1 MSEQKTYRQGSVL
14 VCGAGVTGIQT
25 ALDLANSGVKVFLV
39 ESKPTIGGLMTK
51 LDRVYPSNLPAVCQM
66 APEMDAVSRHPNIE
80 LITHADILS
89 IKKRNGTFEVNIRKN
104 PNRVNERCIDCGAC
118 VQVCPI
124 KPYNRFDEGL
134 SLRTAIDIND
144 KSAFS
149 YLYEIEKE
157 TPICQET
164 CPVHIDIRKYIGL
177 IADGRYLDALAVI
190 RERNPLPA
198 ICGRVCNHP
207 CESACNRG
215 KQDQPVAIDA
225 LKRFVADYELELKK
239 QGKIPKPVS
248 PPVNEK
254 LGKVAVI
261 GSGPAGLTVAHD
273 LALKGIQSTIF
284 EAAPVPGGML
294 WLAIP
299 EYRLPRDIIQTEV
312 DYICDLGVELK
323 LNTPIT
329 KEFTFDDLL
338 SDGYKAVFLGIGAHR
353 GLKLGVSGEDDYEG
367 FLDCI
372 VFLRRV
378 NLGDTTKPG
387 RKVVVIGGGNSA
399 IDAART
405 ALRLGSE
412 EVHIVYRR
420 TVKEMPANPWEIE
433 EAEKEGVK
441 ISYLAAP
448 VQILGENGKVVG
460 MKCIRMKL
468 GKLDASGR
476 RRPVPIEGSEFEIE
490 TDIIVPSIS
499 QEPDISF
506 LHEGHGLSINK
517 WNSFDIDSRTMQT
530 NRPEVFAGG
539 DAVTGPATVIEAI
552 AAGHKAANSIEKF
565 VKGEKV

>member
-1 MSEQKTYRQGSVL
+1 MSEPKANRQGTVL
-14 VCGAGVTGIQT
+14 VCGAGITGIQT
-25 ALDLANSGVKVFLV
+25 ALDLANGGARVYLL
-39 ESKPTIGGLMTK
+39 ESKPTIGGMMVQLERSAT
-51 LDRVYPSNLPAVCQM
+51 NHLPALCQM
-66 APEMDAVSRHPNIE
+66 APIIADLQHHPNIE
-80 LITHADILS
+80 LITYADILS
-89 IKKRNGTFEVNIRKN
+89 VKKKDNTLEINIRKN
-104 PNRVNERCIDCGAC
+104 PYRVNALCNDCGAC

-124 KPYNRFDEGL
+124 KPLSTFNEGL
-134 SLRTAIDIND
+134 SLRTAIDIQH
-144 KSAFS
+144 KGFFS
-149 YLYEIEKE
+149 NCYNIEKE

-207 CESACNRG
+207 CEGACNRG
-215 KQDQPVAIDA
+215 KQDEAVAIDA
-225 LKRFVADYELELKK
+225 LKRFVADYELQLKK
-239 QGKIPKPVS
+239 QGKIPKPVA

-254 LGKVAVI
+254 LGKVAVV

-273 LALKGIQSTIF
+273 LAWKGIRSTVF

-323 LNTPIT
+323 LNTPINKQYT
-329 KEFTFDDLL
+329 IDDLL
-338 SDGYKAVFLGIGAHR
+338 KDGYRAVFLGIGAHQ
-353 GLKLGVSGEDDYEG
+353 GLKLGVPGEDDYEG

-387 RKVVVIGGGNSA
+387 RKVIVIGGGNSA

-405 ALRLGSE
+405 ALRLGSD
-412 EVHIVYRR
+412 EVHIIYRR

-441 ISYLAAP
+441 ITYLAAP

-460 MKCIRMKL
+460 MRCTRMKL

-476 RRPVPIEGSEFEIE
+476 RSPVPIKGSEFDIE
-490 TDIIVPSIS
+490 ADVIVPAIS
-499 QEPDISF
+499 QQPDVSF

-517 WNSFDIDSRTMQT
+517 WNSFDINSKTMQT
-530 NRPEVFAGG
+530 NRPEIFAGG
-539 DAVTGPATVIEAI
+539 DAVTGPATVIQAI
-552 AAGHKAANSIEKF
+552 AAGHQAASSIEKF
-565 VKGEKV
+565 LKGELR

>member
-1 MSEQKTYRQGSVL
+1 MNEQQIKRSAAVL
-14 VCGAGVTGIQT
+14 VCGAGMTGIQT
-25 ALDLANSGVKVFLV
+25 ALDLANSGVKVFLI
-39 ESKPTIGGLMTK
+39 EKSPTIAGLAAK
-51 LDRVYPSNLPAVCQM
+51 LDRSAPDGWPLTCQLAPSIDLL
-66 APEMDAVSRHPNIE
+66 SRHPNIE
-80 LITHADILS
+80 LIANADILS
-89 IKKRNGTFEVNIRKN
+89 LRKKDSYFEASIRKN
-104 PNRVNERCIDCGAC
+104 PYRVTDQCVDCGAC

-124 KPYNRFDEGL
+124 KPYSRFNEGL
-134 SLRTAIDIND
+134 ALRTAIDID
-144 KSAFS
+144 CKSFLS
-149 YLYEIEKE
+149 TCYNIEKE

-177 IADGRYLDALAVI
+177 IAAGRYLDALSVI

-215 KQDQPVAIDA
+215 RQDEPVAIDA

-239 QGKIPKPVS
+239 QGKIPKPVA
-248 PPVNEK
+248 PPANEK
-254 LGKVAVI
+254 LGKVAIV

-273 LALKGIQSTIF
+273 LALRGIRSTIF

-312 DYICDLGVELK
+312 DYICDLGAELK
-323 LNTPIT
+323 LNTPINKDYT
-329 KEFTFDDLL
+329 IDDLL
-338 SDGYKAVFLGIGAHR
+338 KDGYRAVFLGIGAHQ
-353 GLKLGVSGEDDYEG
+353 GLKLGVPGEDDYEG

-378 NLGDTTKPG
+378 NLGDKTKPG
-387 RKVVVIGGGNSA
+387 RKVIVIGGGNSA

-420 TVKEMPANPWEIE
+420 TVKEMPANPWEID

-441 ISYLAAP
+441 ITYLAAP
-448 VQILGENGKVVG
+448 VKILGENGRVVG
-460 MKCIRMKL
+460 MRCIRMKL

-476 RRPVPIEGSEFEIE
+476 RSPVPIPGTEFDIE
-490 TDIIVPSIS
+490 ADVIVPAIS
-499 QEPDISF
+499 QQPDVSF

-517 WNSFDIDSRTMQT
+517 WNSFDVNPRTLQT
-530 NRPEVFAGG
+530 NRPEIFAGG
-539 DAVTGPATVIEAI
+539 DAVTGPATVIQAI
-552 AAGHKAANSIEKF
+552 AAGHQAAISIERF
-565 VKGEKV
+565 LKGEKL

>member
-1 MSEQKTYRQGSVL
+1 MSESKPPRQATVL
-14 VCGAGVTGIQT
+14 VCGTGITGIQS
-25 ALDLANSGVKVFLV
+25 ALDLANAGVKVYLL
-39 ESKPTIGGLMTK
+39 ENKPTIGGMVVQLERSAT
-51 LDRVYPSNLPAVCQM
+51 DQLPALCQI
-66 APEMDAVSRHPNIE
+66 APKIAGLLHHPNIE
-80 LITHADILS
+80 LITYADILS
-89 IKKRNGTFEVNIRKN
+89 VKRKDAVFEVQIRKN
-104 PNRVNERCIDCGAC
+104 PYRVNELCTDCGAC

-124 KPYNRFDEGL
+124 KLLSTFNEGL
-134 SLRTAIDIND
+134 SLRTAIDIQHKGFISTCYN
-144 KSAFS
+144 
-149 YLYEIEKE
+149 IEKE

-207 CESACNRG
+207 CEGACNRG
-215 KQDQPVAIDA
+215 KQDEAVAIDA

-239 QGKIPKPVS
+239 QGKIPKPVA

-254 LGKVAVI
+254 LGKVAVV

-273 LALKGIQSTIF
+273 LALQGIRSTVF

-323 LNTPIT
+323 LNTPIN
-329 KEFTFDDLL
+329 KEYTIDDLL
-338 SDGYKAVFLGIGAHR
+338 KDGYRAVFLGIGAHQ
-353 GLKLGVSGEDDYEG
+353 GLKLGVPGEDDYEG

-387 RKVVVIGGGNSA
+387 RKVIVIGGGNSA

-433 EAEKEGVK
+433 EAERDGVK
-441 ISYLAAP
+441 ITYLAAP

-460 MKCIRMKL
+460 MRCTRMKL

-476 RRPVPIEGSEFEIE
+476 RSPVPIKGSEFDIE
-490 TDIIVPSIS
+490 ADIIVPAIS
-499 QEPDISF
+499 QQPDVSF
-506 LHEGHGLSINK
+506 LHEGHGLAINK
-517 WNSFDIDSRTMQT
+517 WNSFDVNSRTMQT
-530 NRPEVFAGG
+530 NRPEIFAGG
-539 DAVTGPATVIEAI
+539 DAVTGPATVIQAI
-552 AAGHKAANSIEKF
+552 AAGHQAASSIEKF
-565 VKGEKV
+565 LKGELR

>member
-1 MSEQKTYRQGSVL
+1 MSEQKTNRQGSVL
-14 VCGAGVTGIQT
+14 ICGAGITGMVT
-25 ALDLANSGVKVFLV
+25 ALQLANAGVKVFLV
-39 ESKPTIGGLMTK
+39 ESMPAIGGTMAK
-51 LDRVYPSNLPAVCQM
+51 LDRTFPSNLPAICQM
-66 APEMDAVSRHPNIE
+66 SPETDAISRHQNIE
-80 LITHADILS
+80 LIAHADILN
-89 IKKRNGTFEVNIRKN
+89 IKKKDGVFEVNIRKN
-104 PNRVNERCIDCGAC
+104 PYRVNEKCIDCGAC

-124 KPYNRFDEGL
+124 KPYSRFNEGL

-149 YLYEIEKE
+149 HCYEIEKE

-177 IADGRYLDALAVI
+177 IADGRYLDALAVV

-207 CESACNRG
+207 CEGACNRG
-215 KQDQPVAIDA
+215 RQDEPVAIDA
-225 LKRFVADYELELKK
+225 LKRFAADYELELKK
-239 QGKIPKPVS
+239 QGKIPKPVA
-248 PPVNEK
+248 PPANEK

-261 GSGPAGLTVAHD
+261 GSGPAGLTVAYD
-273 LALKGIQSTIF
+273 LALKGIRSTIF
-284 EAAPVPGGML
+284 ESAPVPGGML

-323 LNTPIT
+323 LNTPIN
-329 KEFTFDDLL
+329 KEFTIDDLL
-338 SDGYKAVFLGIGAHR
+338 KDGYRAVFLGIGAHQ
-353 GLKLGVSGEDDYEG
+353 GLKLGVPGEDDYEG

-387 RKVVVIGGGNSA
+387 RKVIVIGGGNSA

-405 ALRLGSE
+405 ALRVGSE

-460 MKCIRMKL
+460 MRCIRMKL

-476 RRPVPIEGSEFEIE
+476 RSPVPIKGSEFDIE
-490 TDIIVPSIS
+490 ADVIVPSIS
-499 QEPDISF
+499 QQPDVSF
-506 LHEGHGLSINK
+506 LHDGHGLAVNK
-517 WNSFDIDSRTMQT
+517 WSSFDVNSKTMQT
-530 NRPEVFAGG
+530 NRPEIFAGG
-539 DAVTGPATVIEAI
+539 DAVTGPATVIQAI
-552 AAGHKAANSIEKF
+552 AAGHQAASSMGKF
-565 VKGEKV
+565 LKGEKV

>member
-1 MSEQKTYRQGSVL
+1 MSEPTPNRQGTVL
-14 VCGAGVTGIQT
+14 VCGAGITGIQT
-25 ALDLANSGVKVFLV
+25 ALDLANAGARVYLL
-39 ESKPTIGGLMTK
+39 ESNPTIGGILAQ
-51 LDRVYPSNLPAVCQM
+51 LERSAINDWPALCQL
-66 APEMDAVSRHPNIE
+66 APLIADLQRHPNIE
-80 LITHADILS
+80 LITYADLLNV
-89 IKKRNGTFEVNIRKN
+89 KKKDNLFEVSIRKN
-104 PNRVNERCIDCGAC
+104 PYRVNERCNDCGAC

-124 KPYNRFDEGL
+124 KPLSTFNEGL
-134 SLRTAIDIND
+134 SLRTAIDIQH
-144 KSAFS
+144 KGFFS
-149 YLYEIEKE
+149 TCYNIEKE

-207 CESACNRG
+207 CEGACNRG
-215 KQDQPVAIDA
+215 KQDEAVAIDA
-225 LKRFVADYELELKK
+225 LKRFVADYELQLKK
-239 QGKIPKPVS
+239 QGKIPKPVA

-254 LGKVAVI
+254 LGKVAVV

-273 LALKGIQSTIF
+273 LALKGIRSTIF

-323 LNTPIT
+323 LNTPINKQYT
-329 KEFTFDDLL
+329 IDDLL
-338 SDGYKAVFLGIGAHR
+338 KDGYRAVFLGIGAHQ
-353 GLKLGVSGEDDYEG
+353 GLKLGVPGEDDYEG

-387 RKVVVIGGGNSA
+387 RKVIVIGGGNSA

-405 ALRLGSE
+405 ALRLGSD

-441 ISYLAAP
+441 ITYLAAP

-460 MKCIRMKL
+460 MRCTRMKL

-476 RRPVPIEGSEFEIE
+476 RSPVPIKGSEFDIE
-490 TDIIVPSIS
+490 ADVIVPAIS
-499 QEPDISF
+499 QQPDVSF
-506 LHEGHGLSINK
+506 LHDGHGLSINK
-517 WNSFDIDSRTMQT
+517 WNSFDVNSRTMQT
-530 NRPEVFAGG
+530 NRPEIFAGG
-539 DAVTGPATVIEAI
+539 DAVTGPATVIQAI
-552 AAGHKAANSIEKF
+552 AAGHQAASSIEKF
-565 VKGEKV
+565 LKGELK

>member
-1 MSEQKTYRQGSVL
+1 MSEQKTKRQGAVL
-14 VCGAGVTGIQT
+14 VCGAGIAGIQT

-39 ESKPTIGGLMTK
+39 ESKPTIGGLMVK
-51 LDRVYPSNLPAVCQM
+51 LDRSYASQLPAVCQL
-66 APEMDAVSRHPNIE
+66 APATDTVSRHPNIE

-89 IKKRNGTFEVNIRKN
+89 IKKRNGSFEINIRKN
-104 PNRVNERCIDCGAC
+104 PNRVNEKCIDCGAC

-144 KSAFS
+144 KSVFS
-149 YLYEIEKE
+149 SCYEIEKE

-190 RERNPLPA
+190 REKNPLPA

-207 CESACNRG
+207 CEGACNRG
-215 KQDQPVAIDA
+215 RQDEPVAIDA

-239 QGKIPKPVS
+239 QGKIPKPVA

-273 LALKGIQSTIF
+273 LALKGIRSTIF
-284 EAAPVPGGML
+284 ESAPVPGGML

-329 KEFTFDDLL
+329 KEFNFDDLL
-338 SDGYKAVFLGIGAHR
+338 SDGYRAVFMGIGAHR
-353 GLKLGVSGEDDYEG
+353 GLKLGVPGEDDFEG

-448 VQILGENGKVVG
+448 VQIMGENGKVVG

-476 RRPVPIEGSEFEIE
+476 RRPMPIEGSEFEIE

-517 WNSFDIDSRTMQT
+517 WNSFDVNSKTMQT

-539 DAVTGPATVIEAI
+539 DAVTGPATVIQAI
-552 AAGHKAANSIEKF
+552 AAGHQAASSIERF
-565 VKGEKV
+565 LKGEKL

>member
-1 MSEQKTYRQGSVL
+1 MSEQKVNRQGSVL
-14 VCGAGVTGIQT
+14 VCGAGITGIQT
-25 ALDLANSGVKVFLV
+25 ALDLAESGVKVFLI
-39 ESKPTIGGLMTK
+39 ENKPTIGGAMAK
-51 LDRVYPSNLPAVCQM
+51 LDRPYPSQLPSVCQLS
-66 APEMDAVSRHPNIE
+66 PEMDAVTRHPNIE
-80 LITHADILS
+80 LITHADILN
-89 IKKRNGTFEVNIRKN
+89 IKKKNGTYEINIRKN
-104 PNRVNERCIDCGAC
+104 PYRVNEKCIDCGAC

-124 KPYNRFDEGL
+124 KPFNRYNEGL

-149 YLYEIEKE
+149 YCYDIEKE
-157 TPICQET
+157 TPICQES

-177 IADGRYLDALAVI
+177 IADGRYLDALAVV
-190 RERNPLPA
+190 REKNPLPA

-215 KQDQPVAIDA
+215 RQDEPVAIDA
-225 LKRFVADYELELKK
+225 LKRFVADYELALKK
-239 QGKIPKPVS
+239 QGKIPKPVA
-248 PPVNEK
+248 PPVNKK
-254 LGKVAVI
+254 LGKVAVV

-273 LALKGIQSTIF
+273 LALSGIQSTIF
-284 EAAPVPGGML
+284 EEAPVPGGML

-323 LNTPIT
+323 LSTPIT
-329 KEFTFDDLL
+329 TDFTIDDLL
-338 SDGYKAVFLGIGAHR
+338 SDGYKAVFLGVGAHQ
-353 GLKLGVSGEDDYEG
+353 GLKLGVPGEDDYEG

-378 NLGDTTKPG
+378 NLGDQTKPG
-387 RKVVVIGGGNSA
+387 RKVIVIGGGNSA

-448 VQILGENGKVVG
+448 VEILGENGKVVG
-460 MKCIRMKL
+460 IKCTRMKL

-476 RRPVPIEGSEFEIE
+476 RRPLPIEGSEFEIE
-490 TDIIVPSIS
+490 ADVIVPSIS
-499 QEPDISF
+499 QQPNLSF
-506 LHEGHGLSINK
+506 LHEGHGLSINR
-517 WNSFDIDSRTMQT
+517 WNSFDINSRTMQT
-530 NRPEVFAGG
+530 NRPEIFAGG

-552 AAGHKAANSIEKF
+552 AAGHQAAISIEKF
-565 VKGEKV
+565 LKG

>member
-1 MSEQKTYRQGSVL
+1 MSEQKVNRQGSVL
-14 VCGAGVTGIQT
+14 VCGAGITGIQT
-25 ALDLANSGVKVFLV
+25 ALDLAESGVKVFLI
-39 ESKPTIGGLMTK
+39 ENKPTIGGAMAK
-51 LDRVYPSNLPAVCQM
+51 LDRPYPSQLPSVCQLS
-66 APEMDAVSRHPNIE
+66 PEMDAVTRHPNIE
-80 LITHADILS
+80 LITHADILN
-89 IKKRNGTFEVNIRKN
+89 IKKKNGTYEINIRKN
-104 PNRVNERCIDCGAC
+104 PYRVNEKCIDCGAC

-124 KPYNRFDEGL
+124 KPFNRYNEGL

-149 YLYEIEKE
+149 YCYDIEKE
-157 TPICQET
+157 TPICQES

-177 IADGRYLDALAVI
+177 IADGRYLDALAVV
-190 RERNPLPA
+190 REKNPLPA

-215 KQDQPVAIDA
+215 RQDEPVAIDA
-225 LKRFVADYELELKK
+225 LKRFVADYELALKK
-239 QGKIPKPVS
+239 QGKIPKPVA
-248 PPVNEK
+248 PPVNKK
-254 LGKVAVI
+254 LGKVAVV

-273 LALKGIQSTIF
+273 LALSGIQSTIF
-284 EAAPVPGGML
+284 EEAPVPGGML

-323 LNTPIT
+323 LSTPIT
-329 KEFTFDDLL
+329 TDFTIDDLL
-338 SDGYKAVFLGIGAHR
+338 SDGYKAVFLGVGAHQ
-353 GLKLGVSGEDDYEG
+353 GLKLGVPGEDDYEG

-378 NLGDTTKPG
+378 NLGDQTKPG
-387 RKVVVIGGGNSA
+387 RKVIVIGGGNSA

-448 VQILGENGKVVG
+448 VEILGENGKVVG
-460 MKCIRMKL
+460 IKCTRMKL

-476 RRPVPIEGSEFEIE
+476 RRPLPIEGSEFEIE
-490 TDIIVPSIS
+490 ADVIVPSIS
-499 QEPDISF
+499 QQPNLSF
-506 LHEGHGLSINK
+506 LHEGHGLSINR
-517 WNSFDIDSRTMQT
+517 WNSFDINSRTMQT
-530 NRPEVFAGG
+530 NRPEIFAGG

-552 AAGHKAANSIEKF
+552 AAGHQAATSIEKF
-565 VKGEKV
+565 LKG

>member
-1 MSEQKTYRQGSVL
+1 MSEQKTNRNGSVL
-14 VCGAGVTGIQT
+14 VCGAGITGIQT
-25 ALDLANSGVKVFLV
+25 ALDLANSGVKVFLI
-39 ESKPTIGGLMTK
+39 ETKPTIGGSMVQ
-51 LDRVYPSNLPAVCQM
+51 LDRTYASHLPAVCLM

-89 IKKRNGTFEVNIRKN
+89 IKKKNGVFEVNIRKN
-104 PNRVNERCIDCGAC
+104 PYRVNEKCIDCGAC

-124 KPYNRFDEGL
+124 KPYNKFNEGF
-134 SLRTAIDIND
+134 SLRTAIDINN

-149 YLYEIEKE
+149 YRYDIEKE

-190 RERNPLPA
+190 REKNPLPA

-207 CESACNRG
+207 CEGACNRG
-215 KQDQPVAIDA
+215 KQDEPVAIDA
-225 LKRFVADYELELKK
+225 LKRFVADYELELRK
-239 QGKIPKPVS
+239 QGKLPKPVA
-248 PPVNEK
+248 PAINEK
-254 LGKVAVI
+254 LGKVAIV
-261 GSGPAGLTVAHD
+261 GAGPAGLTVAHD

-284 EAAPVPGGML
+284 EEAPVPGGML

-329 KEFTFDDLL
+329 KDFTIDDLL
-338 SDGYKAVFLGIGAHR
+338 SDGYRAVFLGIGAHQ
-353 GLKLGVSGEDDYEG
+353 GLKLGVPGEEDYQG

-378 NLGDTTKPG
+378 NLGDKTKPG
-387 RKVVVIGGGNSA
+387 RQVIVIGGGNSA

-420 TVKEMPANPWEIE
+420 TVKEMPASPWEIE

-448 VQILGENGKVVG
+448 VEILGENGKVVG
-460 MKCIRMKL
+460 MKCTRMKL

-490 TDIIVPSIS
+490 ADVIVPSIS
-499 QEPDISF
+499 QQPNISF
-506 LHEGHGLSINK
+506 LHEGHGLSINR
-517 WNSFDIDSRTMQT
+517 WNSFDINSRTMQT
-530 NRPEVFAGG
+530 NRPEIFAGG

-552 AAGHKAANSIEKF
+552 AAGHQAAISIEKLLT
-565 VKGEKV
+565 GETL

>member
-1 MSEQKTYRQGSVL
+1 MSEQKVNRQGSVL
-14 VCGAGVTGIQT
+14 VCGAGITGIQT
-25 ALDLANSGVKVFLV
+25 ALDLAESGVKVFLI
-39 ESKPTIGGLMTK
+39 ENKPTIGGAMAK
-51 LDRVYPSNLPAVCQM
+51 LDRPYPSQLPSVCQLS
-66 APEMDAVSRHPNIE
+66 PEMDAVTRHPNIE
-80 LITHADILS
+80 LITHADILN
-89 IKKRNGTFEVNIRKN
+89 IKKKNGTYEINIRKN
-104 PNRVNERCIDCGAC
+104 PYRVNEKCIDCGAC

-124 KPYNRFDEGL
+124 KPFNRYNEGL

-149 YLYEIEKE
+149 YCYDIEKE
-157 TPICQET
+157 TPICQES

-177 IADGRYLDALAVI
+177 IADGRYLDALAVV
-190 RERNPLPA
+190 REKNPLPA

-215 KQDQPVAIDA
+215 RQDEPVAIDA
-225 LKRFVADYELELKK
+225 LKRFVADYELALKK
-239 QGKIPKPVS
+239 QGKIPKPVA
-248 PPVNEK
+248 PPVNKK
-254 LGKVAVI
+254 LGKVAVV

-273 LALKGIQSTIF
+273 LALSGIQSTIF
-284 EAAPVPGGML
+284 EEAPVPGGML

-323 LNTPIT
+323 LSTPIT
-329 KEFTFDDLL
+329 TDFTIDDLL
-338 SDGYKAVFLGIGAHR
+338 SDGYKAVFLGVGAHQ
-353 GLKLGVSGEDDYEG
+353 GLKLGVPGEDDYEG

-378 NLGDTTKPG
+378 NLGDQTKPG
-387 RKVVVIGGGNSA
+387 RKVIVIGGGNSA

-448 VQILGENGKVVG
+448 VEILGENGKVVG
-460 MKCIRMKL
+460 IKCTRMKL

-476 RRPVPIEGSEFEIE
+476 RRPLPIEGSEFEIE
-490 TDIIVPSIS
+490 ADVIVPSIS
-499 QEPDISF
+499 QQPNLSF
-506 LHEGHGLSINK
+506 LHEGHGLSINR

-530 NRPEVFAGG
+530 NRPEIFAGG

-552 AAGHKAANSIEKF
+552 AAGHQAATSIEKF
-565 VKGEKV
+565 LKG

>member
-1 MSEQKTYRQGSVL
+1 MSEQKAKRQGSVL
-14 VCGAGVTGIQT
+14 VCGAGISGIQS
-25 ALDLANSGVKVFLV
+25 ALDLADSGVKVYLV
-39 ESKPTIGGLMTK
+39 ENKSIIGGSMAK
-51 LDRVYPSNLPAVCQM
+51 LDRPYPSQIPAICQLS
-66 APEMDAVSRHPNIE
+66 PEIDAVGRHPNIE
-80 LITHADILS
+80 LITHADILK
-89 IKKRNGTFEVNIRKN
+89 IKKKNGAFEVNIRKN
-104 PNRVNERCIDCGAC
+104 PYRVNEKCIDCGAC

-124 KPYNRFDEGL
+124 KPYNKFDEGL

-149 YLYEIEKE
+149 YRYDIEKE

-177 IADGRYLDALAVI
+177 IADGRYLDALAVV

-215 KQDQPVAIDA
+215 KQDEPVAIDA

-239 QGKIPKPVS
+239 QGKIPKPVA

-273 LALKGIQSTIF
+273 LAMRGIRSTIF
-284 EAAPVPGGML
+284 EEAPVPGGML

-329 KEFTFDDLL
+329 PDFNVDDLL
-338 SDGYKAVFLGIGAHR
+338 SDGYKAAFLGIGAHQ
-353 GLKLGVSGEDDYEG
+353 GLKLGVPGEDDYEG

-387 RKVVVIGGGNSA
+387 RKVIVIGGGNSA

-412 EVHIVYRR
+412 EVHIAYRR

-448 VQILGENGKVVG
+448 VEILGENGKVVG
-460 MKCIRMKL
+460 MKCTRMKL

-476 RRPVPIEGSEFEIE
+476 RRPVPIEGSEFVIE
-490 TDIIVPSIS
+490 ADVIVPSIS
-499 QEPDISF
+499 QQPDLSF
-506 LHEGHGLSINK
+506 LHEGHGLSINR

-530 NRPEVFAGG
+530 NRPEIFAGG
-539 DAVTGPATVIEAI
+539 DSVTGPATVIEAI
-552 AAGHKAANSIEKF
+552 AAGHQAANSIEKF
-565 VKGEKV
+565 LKE

>member
-433 EAEKEGVK
+433 GAEKEGVK
-441 ISYLAAP
+441 IFYLAAP

-539 DAVTGPATVIEAI
+539 DSVTGPATVIEAI